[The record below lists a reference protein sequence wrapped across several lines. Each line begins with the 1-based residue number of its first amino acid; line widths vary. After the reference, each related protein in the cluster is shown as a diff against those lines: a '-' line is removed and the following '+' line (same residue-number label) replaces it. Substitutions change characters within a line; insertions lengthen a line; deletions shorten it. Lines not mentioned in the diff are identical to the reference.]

1 MRACVLP
8 INKILIVTWYKSAAP
23 NVRRLVNP
31 AALLPSIRKLH
42 GERFPK
48 TKRAVT
54 NRELGAAAQEKIP
67 WADADFLVGPTTAKT
82 VDGLQINLL
91 VRLDDDLVVGGSRR
105 VLLEEGRNPTLPR
118 RRTRRSG
125 RWSS

>member
-1 MRACVLP
+1 MVSAFQKPSAPSP
-8 INKILIVTWYKSAAP
+8 IASLGP
-23 NVRRLVNP
+23 
-31 AALLPSIRKLH
+31 LLK
-42 GERFPK
+42 
-48 TKRAVT
+48 
-54 NRELGAAAQEKIP
+54 

-82 VDGLQINLL
+82 VDGLQINVL